1 MSIVE
6 KFKKTGRPSF
16 CTLGIKCTVR
26 LLLLSFKKS
35 LATAVLLKQQTH
47 HIQPASP
54 IVCHQSAVGD
64 SQAVRFDVVYS
75 ITADTYVGTILVV
88 TTHNVQYSKKD
99 KTNMAV

>member
-6 KFKKTGRPSF
+6 NFQKTGRPSF

-26 LLLLSFKKS
+26 LLLISFKKS
-35 LATAVLLKQQTH
+35 LATTVLLKQQTYY
-47 HIQPASP
+47 IQPASP
-54 IVCHQSAVGD
+54 IVCHQPTVGD
-64 SQAVRFDVVYS
+64 SHTVRLDVVYS
-75 ITADTYVGTILVV
+75 ITADTYVGTMLVV